1 MSMLYFLSFVD
12 VSLSLQFFCFIY
24 GNNTDQQ
31 IKNGPVALQIIKLI
45 RGHKGKVN
53 FKEIE

>member
-1 MSMLYFLSFVD
+1 MLYFLSFVD